1 MTLVVFDLDG
11 TLLDKTSRVSP
22 YTADTLAMMRA
33 RNIPYTVATGR
44 TLQAAAAPLKDHHFT
59 LPMILKNGAIIWSPA
74 EARYSH
80 HHLLTREE
88 MWHVLAAFTLNDL
101 TPFVFALQPGQKHA
115 LFHGP
120 LKSRSEHKLA
130 DLFEAE
136 RHLPLAPLSE
146 MPDEISVI
154 NVFSLGGSQAV
165 ERVHASIS
173 DEDHLVAYSG
183 IAVHEREIG
192 EHATKEPALHWIDI
206 HHSMGSKGNAINHLR
221 SELEIEHVIAFGDGD
236 NDLSMF
242 HCASEC
248 YAPANADSMIL
259 EAADQVIGHH
269 DEDGV
274 ARFLRE
280 RFELA

>member
-11 TLLDKTSRVSP
+11 TLLDKGSRITT
-22 YTADTLAMMRA
+22 YTAETLAKMRA

-44 TLQAAAAPLKDHHFT
+44 TLQAATGPLKDHHFT
-59 LPMILKNGAIIWSPA
+59 LPLILKNGAIIWSPE

-88 MWHVLAAFTLNDL
+88 VWHVLAAFTLNEL
-101 TPFVFALQPGQKHA
+101 TPFVFSLQPGQRHA
-115 LFHGP
+115 LYHGP
-120 LKSRSEHKLA
+120 LKSQSEHKLA

-136 RHLPLAPLSE
+136 RELPLAPLTA

-154 NVFSLGGSQAV
+154 NVFSLGSAQAV
-165 ERVHASIS
+165 ERVSASIA
-173 DEDHLVAYSG
+173 DEPHLVAYSG
-183 IAVHEREIG
+183 IAIHEREMG

-206 HHSMGSKGNAINHLR
+206 HHSLGSKGNGINHLR
-221 SELEIEHVIAFGDGD
+221 KELEIDHVIAFGDGD

-242 HCASEC
+242 ECASEC
-248 YAPANADSMIL
+248 YAPANADPIIL
-259 EAADQVIGHH
+259 NAADEIIGHH

-274 ARFLRE
+274 ARFLRK
-280 RFELA
+280 RFEL

>member
-11 TLLDKTSRVSP
+11 TLLNKDSQVSA
-22 YTADTLAMMRA
+22 YTAETLAMMRA

-44 TLQAAAAPLKDHHFT
+44 TLQAAAAPLKDHYFT
-59 LPMILKNGAIIWSPA
+59 LPMILKNGAIIWSPD
-74 EARYSH
+74 EERYSH

-88 MWHVLAAFTLNDL
+88 VWHVMAAFTLNDL
-101 TPFVFALQPGQKHA
+101 TPFVFSLQPGQKHA
-115 LFHGP
+115 LYHGP

-136 RHLPLAPLSE
+136 RHLPLAPLSA

-154 NVFSLGGSQAV
+154 NVFSLGGAQAV
-165 ERVHASIS
+165 QRVSDSIA
-173 DEDHLVAYSG
+173 DEHHLVAYSG
-183 IAVHEREIG
+183 VAIHEREMG
-192 EHATKEPALHWIDI
+192 NAEMEPALHWVDI
-206 HHSMGSKGNAINHLR
+206 HHSAGSKGNAINHLR
-221 SELEIEHVIAFGDGD
+221 KELKIEHVIAFGDGD

-242 HCASEC
+242 ECASEC
-248 YAPANADSMIL
+248 YAPANADTMIL
-259 EAADQVIGHH
+259 EAADEVIGHH

-280 RFELA
+280 RFELG